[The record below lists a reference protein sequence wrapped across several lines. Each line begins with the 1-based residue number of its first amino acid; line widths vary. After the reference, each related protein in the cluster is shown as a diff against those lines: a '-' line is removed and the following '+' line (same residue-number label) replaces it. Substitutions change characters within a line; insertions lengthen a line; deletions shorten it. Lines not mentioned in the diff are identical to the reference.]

1 MQKNVLYKILNNL
14 IEDKSF
20 ILDDIKIAYSE
31 IRNSIKFYNSLFK
44 SLKIKNK
51 CISIKLSYGI
61 DYISIILSAYINGLK
76 VLILNPKSK
85 FIEDIYK
92 IKDSGVKFLISELN
106 LNQSKKLNNGLY
118 FKMFNSNKNPNYKK
132 EDLFIIYTSGTT
144 KKPKG
149 VVLSEKNL
157 STNIEAII
165 RDLKFDKSSSTI
177 IFSNPSY
184 AMGLSQVLT
193 FLSLG
198 APFILCQYGILFPKK
213 ILNLIKQHR
222 IKL

>member
-14 IEDKSF
+14 NEDKSF

-44 SLKIKNK
+44 LLKIKNK

-118 FKMFNSNKNPNYKK
+118 FKMFNSIKIQIIKK
-132 EDLFIIYTSGTT
+132 RIYLLFIHLEQQKT
-144 KKPKG
+144 KRRS
-149 VVLSEKNL
+149 L
-157 STNIEAII
+157 I
-165 RDLKFDKSSSTI
+165 RKKSLQT
-177 IFSNPSY
+177 
-184 AMGLSQVLT
+184 
-193 FLSLG
+193 
-198 APFILCQYGILFPKK
+198 
-213 ILNLIKQHR
+213 
-222 IKL
+222 